1 MERCPC
7 CKARLNGSSQCPR
20 CSTDLS
26 HAVRCGQLAKYWL
39 AKSVQLL
46 AESETELAIA
56 ALEHSLRYQKTPLAM
71 VFKRFLNS

>member
-1 MERCPC
+1 
-7 CKARLNGSSQCPR
+7 
-20 CSTDLS
+20 
-26 HAVRCGQLAKYWL
+26 
-39 AKSVQLL
+39 VQLL